1 MRTRIATW
9 YDPDHGHGLV
19 TQGHVIKAH
28 VLGQL
33 AHSSFVLGE
42 RVGMHQDNSQT
53 SDTLVKQRLQVLA
66 QLFHV

>member
-19 TQGHVIKAH
+19 TQGHMIEAH

-42 RVGMHQDNSQT
+42 RVGMHQDDRQT
-53 SDTLVKQRLQVLA
+53 PDAFVKQCL
-66 QLFHV
+66 